1 MDDKWE
7 LVTRMRLRNKPYH
20 VSFQGI
26 LGGLIRD
33 ADIKKR
39 YKREI
44 TVFILLSVNYLM
56 SFLLY
61 TSISTTIINQ
71 QRTIMLVYIFN
82 TCFFLFWCLFS
93 SLDVFNRQVFI
104 YSNLIL
110 AGAKFVYILSI
121 SKTSSTP
128 PTRAGS
134 KLTSL
139 SKNSIRRAQARSKLS
154 ATNYDI
160 IFKFKIS
167 IQQFLWFNG

>member
-1 MDDKWE
+1 M
-7 LVTRMRLRNKPYH
+7 LLLPMH
-20 VSFQGI
+20 VSHSLQHQEDVRDFCTCSTSWSWKPLSITVQTVICVLIGYE
-26 LGGLIRD
+26 LRYTPAWVRTYPSVLKCGL
-33 ADIKKR
+33 
-39 YKREI
+39 KREI

-110 AGAKFVYILSI
+110 AGAKFVYI
-121 SKTSSTP
+121 
-128 PTRAGS
+128 
-134 KLTSL
+134 
-139 SKNSIRRAQARSKLS
+139 
-154 ATNYDI
+154 
-160 IFKFKIS
+160 
-167 IQQFLWFNG
+167 